1 MIARSPLVS
10 TDWLAERLEAPDIR
24 VADASW
30 YLPQA
35 GRTAKVEYS
44 SAHIPRAVF
53 FDIDDLSDDRNPLP
67 HMLAPA
73 AKFASRMRRLGLGD
87 GNTVVVYDGAGIYS
101 SPRAWWMLRAM
112 GHEEVFVLD
121 GGLPKWKR
129 EGRPLE
135 DLPPQ
140 PFPRHFTPRPNNAL
154 IRDYAQVARAI
165 EACSSQIIDARSRP
179 RFLGRE
185 QELRPGVRPG
195 HMPSALNLPYTEL
208 TRADGTLKSR
218 AELRDLF
225 GEKGID
231 LSRPAIT
238 TCGSGVTAA
247 TLMLALAEAG
257 AEKVALYD
265 GSWADW
271 GSRADA
277 PIEAG

>member
-10 TDWLAERLEAPDIR
+10 TEWLAERLEAPDVR

-35 GRTAKVEYS
+35 GRDAKTEYN

-53 FDIDDLSDDRNPLP
+53 FDIEDLSDDRNPLP

-73 AKFASRMRRLGLGD
+73 PKFASRMRRLGLGD
-87 GNTVVVYDGAGIYS
+87 GNTIVVYDGAGIYS

-154 IRDYAQVARAI
+154 IRDYAQVAHAI
-165 EACSSQIIDARSRP
+165 EACSAQILDARGAP
-179 RFLGRE
+179 RFFGRE
-185 QELRPGVRPG
+185 KEPRPGVRAG
-195 HMPSALNLPYTEL
+195 HMPKALNLPYTEL
-208 TRADGTLKSR
+208 TRPDGTMRSH

-225 GEKGID
+225 GERGID
-231 LSRPAIT
+231 LSRNAIT

-247 TLMLALAEAG
+247 TLMLAMVEAG
-257 AEKVALYD
+257 AANVALYD
-265 GSWADW
+265 GSWVDW
-271 GSRADA
+271 GSRKDA
-277 PIEAG
+277 PVETE

>member
-1 MIARSPLVS
+1 MNARSFLVS
-10 TDWLAERLEAPDIR
+10 TEWLAERLDAPDVR

-35 GRTAKVEYS
+35 GRNARVEYE

-53 FDIDDLSDDRNPLP
+53 FDIDDLSDDRSALP

-73 AKFASRMRRLGLGD
+73 PRFASRMRKLGLGD
-87 GNTVVVYDGAGIYS
+87 GNTIVVYDGQGIYS
-101 SPRAWWMLRAM
+101 APRAWWMLRAM

-140 PFPRHFTPRPNNAL
+140 PFPRHFSPRPNNAL
-154 IRDYAQVARAI
+154 IRDYTQVANAI
-165 EACSSQIIDARSRP
+165 KTSSAQIVDARSKP

-185 QELRPGVRPG
+185 QEPRAGVRPG
-195 HMPSALNLPYTEL
+195 HMPGAINLPYTEL

-225 GEKGID
+225 GENNIS
-231 LSRPAIT
+231 LSKPAVT
-238 TCGSGVTAA
+238 TCGSGITAA
-247 TLMLALAEAG
+247 TLMMALVEAG
-257 AEKVALYD
+257 AANVALYD

-271 GSRADA
+271 GARKDA
-277 PIEAG
+277 AVEAG

>member
-10 TDWLAERLEAPDIR
+10 TEWLAERLEAPDVR

-35 GRTAKVEYS
+35 GRNAKVEYN

-53 FDIDDLSDDRNPLP
+53 FDIDDLSDDRSPLP

-73 AKFASRMRRLGLGD
+73 AKFASQMRKLGLGD

-101 SPRAWWMLRAM
+101 APRAWWMLRAM

-154 IRDYAQVARAI
+154 IRDYAQVAHAI
-165 EACSSQIIDARSRP
+165 EVCSAQVLDARSTP

-185 QELRPGVRPG
+185 HEPRPGVRPG
-195 HMPSALNLPYTEL
+195 HMPTALNLPYTDL
-208 TRADGTLKSR
+208 TRPDGTLKSR

-225 GEKGID
+225 GDKSID
-231 LSRPAIT
+231 LSKPAIT

-247 TLMLALAEAG
+247 TLMLALVEAG
-257 AEKVALYD
+257 AANVALYD

-271 GSRADA
+271 GSRKEA
-277 PIEAG
+277 PVEAG